1 MNQPT
6 QSVMTISS
14 KEEFRQRLVLLKEA
28 IDADTL
34 LQHLG
39 FNITKSTPREVR
51 AACKVHG
58 GDNKTAFRMNKETKN
73 WVCFSH
79 SCHEDVGYDVIS
91 LVMKILNLNFADAV
105 KYLENLTG
113 VNVYNTGGYVEFK
126 RQKECKEFID
136 HADNRQVPPAYVTE
150 KYLNSFRKFRSNF
163 FEKEE
168 NGGFPLEVLDE
179 FEIGG
184 GYVDKY
190 GYQRDVI
197 PIRNKEGKLVAYSC
211 RDITGQADEDYKY
224 LLTEGFEKDGVLYN
238 LHRAI
243 GHMGESRTI
252 IVVEGFKSV
261 WKLYMAGYKNA
272 VACMGSSITEGQHNL
287 LYSTAFNVIILLDGD
302 EAGVKGTLRAI
313 KEMTGKIDFKP
324 LFLTDPYRDPAD
336 HTIEELRDI
345 IGGNYAEKESEG

>member
-1 MNQPT
+1 MNQT
-6 QSVMTISS
+6 DQSVMTISS
-14 KEEFRQRLVLLKEA
+14 KEEFRYRLNLLKEA

-39 FNITKSTPREVR
+39 FQITKSTPREVR

-73 WVCFSH
+73 WICFSH
-79 SCHEDVGYDVIS
+79 SCHEDIGYDVIS
-91 LVMKILNLNFADAV
+91 LVMKILNLNFAEAV

-113 VNVYNTGGYVEFK
+113 VNVYNNGGYVEFK
-126 RQKECKEFID
+126 RLKECKEFVD
-136 HADNRQVPPAYVTE
+136 HVDNRQIPPAYVTE
-150 KYLNSFRKFRSNF
+150 TYLNSFKRFRSKF

-168 NGGFPLEVLDE
+168 NGGFPSEVLDE

-190 GYQRDVI
+190 GFQRDVI
-197 PIRNKEGKLVAYSC
+197 PIRNKEGELSAYSC
-211 RDITGQADEDYKY
+211 RDITGEADEDYKY

-238 LHRAI
+238 LHRAKEY
-243 GHMGESRTI
+243 MGESRTI

-261 WKLYMAGYKNA
+261 WKLYVAGYKNA

-287 LYSTAFNVIILLDGD
+287 LYSTAFNVVLLLDGD
-302 EAGVKGTLRAI
+302 EAGIKGTLRSI
-313 KEMTGKIDFKP
+313 KEMTGKIDFRP
-324 LFLTDPYRDPAD
+324 LFLPDAKRDPAD
-336 HTIEELRDI
+336 HSIEELREI
-345 IGGNYAEKESEG
+345 IGGCYV